1 MSEITVN
8 IDDYLSEDA
17 KARICR
23 EKFAEIA
30 GRKCQEDFE
39 RIIKNS
45 AYEIVRDEVDK
56 LFDGNM
62 EVFLKQQIEKVVA
75 GLSAFTVFNGPDAW
89 DKTASKGWHI
99 LQDAVQEA
107 APLIHQRVAKLVTDI
122 DDGDLAYR
130 IQDLLV
136 GAIMEKLKS

>member
-1 MSEITVN
+1 MNSITLDIN
-8 IDDYLSEDA
+8 DYLSEED
-17 KARICR
+17 KRQICR
-23 EKFAEIA
+23 EQFVAVA
-30 GRKCQEDFE
+30 RVKCQEDFE
-39 RIIKNS
+39 RIMKNAS
-45 AYEIVRDEVDK
+45 YGIVRDEVDK

-107 APLIHQRVAKLVTDI
+107 APLIHQRVAKLVTDME
-122 DDGDLAYR
+122 DGDLAYR

>member
-8 IDDYLSEDA
+8 IDDYLSEDD
-17 KARICR
+17 KRRICR
-23 EKFAEIA
+23 EQFSTAA
-30 GRKCQEDFE
+30 GFKAREDFE
-39 RIIKNS
+39 RIIKNAS
-45 AYEIVRDEVDK
+45 YEIVRDEVDK

-62 EVFLKQQIEKVVA
+62 ESFLKQQIEKVISS
-75 GLSAFTVFNGPDAW
+75 LSAFTVFNRPDAW

-107 APLIHQRVAKLVTDI
+107 SPLIHQRVAKLVTDI
-122 DDGDLAYR
+122 EDGDLAYR

-136 GAIMEKLKS
+136 AAIMDKLKS

>member
-1 MSEITVN
+1 MNDFTVN
-8 IDDYLSEDA
+8 IDDYLSEED
-17 KARICR
+17 KRRICR

-62 EVFLKQQIEKVVA
+62 EVFLKQKIEGVVGA
-75 GLSAFTVFNGPDAW
+75 LSA
-89 DKTASKGWHI
+89 
-99 LQDAVQEA
+99 
-107 APLIHQRVAKLVTDI
+107 
-122 DDGDLAYR
+122 
-130 IQDLLV
+130 
-136 GAIMEKLKS
+136 

>member
-8 IDDYLSEDA
+8 IDDYLSEDD
-17 KARICR
+17 KRRICR
-23 EKFAEIA
+23 EQFAA
-30 GRKCQEDFE
+30 VAACKAKEDFE
-39 RIIKNS
+39 RIIKNAS
-45 AYEIVRDEVDK
+45 YEIVRGEVDD

-62 EVFLKQQIEKVVA
+62 ESFLKQQIERVVSS
-75 GLSAFTVFNGPDAW
+75 LSAFTVFNGPDAW

-107 APLIHQRVAKLVTDI
+107 SPLIHQRVAKLVADI
-122 DDGDLAYR
+122 EDGELAFL

-136 GAIMEKLKS
+136 AAIMDKLKS